1 MDNTTNTLS
10 QICMPNNLLI
20 LKFRK
25 NDLSDDSSKQI
36 EFSGAAAMNF
46 FGVPA
51 DKDSVDCEFVY
62 KAKND
67 YKKDKDG
74 SPIHAQLKRSK
85 RRKDY
90 KVYGPNGNYAGSL
103 KEFLLNDK
111 GLDLCEQNNAYDF
124 LVFYKTDESKFE
136 FSYYPSDSMF
146 VLCNEQKK
154 SDNNNNS
161 YNRIFYGA
169 PGTGKSHEIQRVT
182 REEAVIRTTFH
193 PDSDYSTFVGSYKPT
208 MKPKTGNSDQKP
220 KTGDSDQ
227 EEIAYSFVKQA
238 FLKAYL
244 GAWEKYS
251 EMGNGNGEPQ
261 KQYLVIEEINRGNC
275 AQIFGDIFQLLDRS
289 DSGFS
294 TYPVEA
300 DDDIR
305 KEIKKSFGPKG
316 DYELKSSL
324 KINAVVDGYTS
335 CYPNSNLSSDV
346 EDGRV
351 LLLPPNLYI
360 WATMNT
366 SDQSLFPMDSAFKRR
381 WEWKYFPIK
390 ENINQKWYI
399 SFGEKNNQKK
409 CGWSSFLKEVN
420 RRIGNLTGSE
430 DKKIG
435 FYFCKAKKNKIDS
448 DAFVGKVLFYLYN
461 DVLKVYDSKAFF
473 KNDKNEDGNG
483 EEPISFQSFYKE
495 DGDIDANQVEAFL
508 KKIGL
513 AQAIESE
520 ICYTIDDETV
530 VAEELIYKTLEK
542 YIDQYNSESA
552 EEIVEKWRTE
562 VLSDLITTEETNDAD
577 YLVDGHGEP
586 IYISKSILEGN
597 DLTIFIQK
605 VKRLG
610 IEIKVSTEKKKN
622 K

>member
-10 QICMPNNLLI
+10 QICMPDNLLI

-36 EFSGAAAMNF
+36 EFSGAVAMNF

-74 SPIHAQLKRSK
+74 SPIQAQLKRSK
-85 RRKDY
+85 QRKDY

-103 KEFLLNDK
+103 KEFLLHKD
-111 GLDLCEQNNAYDF
+111 GLNLRLQDNVNDF
-124 LVFYKTDESKFE
+124 LVFYKTDEKKIE
-136 FSYYPSDSMF
+136 FSYYPSNSMF
-146 VLCNEQKK
+146 VFCNEQKET
-154 SDNNNNS
+154 DNNNNS
-161 YNRIFYGA
+161 YNCIFYGA
-169 PGTGKSHEIQRVT
+169 PGTGKSHAIKKKTLGEN
-182 REEAVIRTTFH
+182 VIRTTFH

-208 MKPKTGNSDQKP
+208 MRPKEGNKDKG
-220 KTGDSDQ
+220 GDKDK
-227 EEIAYSFVKQA
+227 EEIAYCFVKQA

-244 GAWEKYS
+244 GAWKKYS
-251 EMGNGNGEPQ
+251 EMGNGKGEPQ

-294 TYPVEA
+294 TYPIEA

-305 KEIKKSFGPKG
+305 KEIKKSFAENG
-316 DYELKSSL
+316 DYEIKPSL
-324 KINAVVDGYTS
+324 RINSVVDDYTS
-335 CYPNSNLSSDV
+335 CYPKSDLSSDV
-346 EDGRV
+346 KDGRV

-399 SFGEKNNQKK
+399 SFGEGNNLKK

-448 DAFVGKVLFYLYN
+448 EAFVGKVLFYLYN
-461 DVLKVYDSKAFF
+461 DVLKIYDSKAFF
-473 KNDKNEDGNG
+473 ENENEK
-483 EEPISFQSFYKE
+483 EEKTIPIQSFYKE
-495 DGDIDANQVEAFL
+495 DGKIDANQVEAFL
-508 KKIGL
+508 KKLGL
-513 AQAIESE
+513 PIESV

-542 YIDQYNSESA
+542 YIEQHNSDRAEDIVNKWES
-552 EEIVEKWRTE
+552 E
-562 VLSDLITTEETNDAD
+562 VIPSLITMTTETEDAG
-577 YLVDGHGEP
+577 YIEDGHGSP
-586 IYISKSILEGN
+586 IYILKPVLEN
-597 DLTIFIQK
+597 NELNIFIQNVRDK
-605 VKRLG
+605 LG
-610 IEIKVSTEKKKN
+610 INIRVLEKNAKKKN

>member
-1 MDNTTNTLS
+1 MSETTNNS
-10 QICMPNNLLI
+10 PKICLPDNLLI

-25 NDLSDDSSKQI
+25 NDLNANSGKQI
-36 EFSGAAAMNF
+36 EFSGASARDF
-46 FGVPA
+46 FGVPS
-51 DKDSVDCEFVY
+51 DQDSFDFVFVY

-67 YKKDKDG
+67 YKKEKDG
-74 SPIHAQLKRSK
+74 TRIQVQFNRSSL
-85 RRKDY
+85 RKDY
-90 KVYGPNGNYAGSL
+90 KVYPLEPFGDDVYKGSL
-103 KEFLLNDK
+103 KDFLLNDN
-111 GLDLCEQNNAYDF
+111 GLDLCEQDNAKDF
-124 LVFYKTDESKFE
+124 LVFYKTDEREFE

-146 VLCNEQKK
+146 VFKNEQEK

-169 PGTGKSHEIQRVT
+169 PGTGKSHEIQKVT

-208 MKPKTGNSDQKP
+208 MKP

-294 TYPVEA
+294 TYPIEA

-390 ENINQKWYI
+390 ENIDQKWYI

-473 KNDKNEDGNG
+473 KNEDGNG

-495 DGDIDANQVEAFL
+495 DGDINANQVEAFL
-508 KKIGL
+508 KEIGL

-520 ICYTIDDETV
+520 ICYTINGETDKTV
-530 VAEELIYKTLEK
+530 AAEELIHKTLEK
-542 YIDQYNSESA
+542 YIDQNDSESA
-552 EEIVEKWRTE
+552 EEIVKKWNTDVR
-562 VLSDLITTEETNDAD
+562 SDLITTEETDDAD
-577 YLVDGHGEP
+577 YLVDGHGSP
-586 IYISKSILEGN
+586 IYILKPVLEN
-597 DLTIFIQK
+597 NEIDIFIQNVRDK
-605 VKRLG
+605 LG
-610 IEIKVSTEKKKN
+610 INIEILDKKRK
-622 K
+622 KEQ